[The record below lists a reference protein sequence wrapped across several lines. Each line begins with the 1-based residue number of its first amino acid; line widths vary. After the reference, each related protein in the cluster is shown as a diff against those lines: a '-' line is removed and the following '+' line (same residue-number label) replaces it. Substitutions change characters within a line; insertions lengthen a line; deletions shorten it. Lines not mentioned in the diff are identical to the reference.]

1 MSDGEPE
8 VPRTPPPPSYTDDE
22 GELAVRIARDT
33 VDSAA
38 SGKQSK
44 AFQIPAKF
52 NEKCGVFV
60 TLNTWPK
67 EELRG
72 CIGYPQPI
80 FPLAKALI
88 KAAEGATEDPR
99 FPPLRREELDG
110 IVVEVSIMTPPELVQ
125 VKKTKDY
132 PREIAVGVDGLI
144 AAQGPYKG
152 LLLPQVAVDWNWGV
166 EEFLSQTCMKAGL
179 MPDAWLEES
188 TKIYRFQ
195 SEIFGEETPRGVV
208 KRRMLGVPHAGP

>member
-1 MSDGEPE
+1 
-8 VPRTPPPPSYTDDE
+8 VPRTPPLPSYTDDE

-33 VDSAA
+33 VDSVA
-38 SGKQSK
+38 SGIKTR

-60 TLNTWPK
+60 TINTWPK

-80 FPLAKALI
+80 FPLTKALI
-88 KAAEGATEDPR
+88 MAAEGATEDPR
-99 FPPLRREELDG
+99 FQPLRGEELDH
-110 IVVEVSIMTPPELVQ
+110 IVVEVSIMTTPELIRVRR
-125 VKKTKDY
+125 TKDY
-132 PREIAVGVDGLI
+132 PKEVAIGVDGLI
-144 AAQGPYKG
+144 ASQGPYKG
-152 LLLPQVAVDWNWGV
+152 LLLPQVAVDWAWEV

-195 SEIFGEETPRGVV
+195 SEIFGEETPRGMV
-208 KRRMLGVPHAGP
+208 KRRLLGVPHAGP